1 MTRGN
6 WFWSACLVGLL
17 AGRLT
22 GGVARADDGSDTARV
37 LGKLHRA
44 NQTEI
49 DMGKMAQDHGTSK
62 GVKDFGK
69 MLVRDHAAA
78 DKKVSK
84 LAKDA
89 KVDLKANTPP
99 SDSHPDT
106 IHTGAAFDNAF
117 ARNMLDDHEKDVA
130 EVKAARDST
139 ADPRLKKLLTELLP
153 VLEKH
158 KMTAQNLVA
167 QAEKEKS

>member
-1 MTRGN
+1 MTRRN
-6 WFWSACLVGLL
+6 RLWIACLAGL
-17 AGRLT
+17 LT
-22 GGVARADDGSDTARV
+22 GGVARADDTSDTAKV
-37 LGKLHRA
+37 LGKLHRS

-49 DMGKMAQDHGTSK
+49 EMGKMAQDHGASK

-69 MLVRDHAAA
+69 VLVKDHAAA
-78 DKKVSK
+78 DKKVAK
-84 LAKDA
+84 LAMDE

-99 SDSHPDT
+99 SDSHPDP

-130 EVKAARDST
+130 EVTAARDST
-139 ADPRLKKLLTELLP
+139 PDPRLKKLLTELLP

-158 KMTAQNLVA
+158 KAAAQNLVE
-167 QAEKEKS
+167 QAEKDKS